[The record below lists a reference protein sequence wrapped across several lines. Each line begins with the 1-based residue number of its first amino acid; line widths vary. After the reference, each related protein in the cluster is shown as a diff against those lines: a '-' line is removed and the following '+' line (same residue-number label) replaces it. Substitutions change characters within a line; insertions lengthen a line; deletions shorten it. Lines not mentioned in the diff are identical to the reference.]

1 MNLFMG
7 TFLDYTFIV
16 NIFKVKC
23 AHFLHFGSNLATDFA
38 EDFGNNSDSAI
49 FLLKSLR

>member
-7 TFLDYTFIV
+7 TFLDDTLIV

-23 AHFLHFGSNLATDFA
+23 AQFLAFWLATGFA
-38 EDFGNNSDSAI
+38 EDFGNNSDGAI